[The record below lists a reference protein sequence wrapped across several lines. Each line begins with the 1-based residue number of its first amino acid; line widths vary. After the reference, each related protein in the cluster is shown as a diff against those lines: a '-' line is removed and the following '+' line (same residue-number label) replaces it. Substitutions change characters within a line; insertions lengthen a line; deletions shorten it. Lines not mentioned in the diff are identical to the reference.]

1 MHDQLSDGRNFQ
13 IIVYKSQNFAEGEI
27 YSISSRFEKDRVE
40 YVVTL
45 KDSLLKNPIYVLE
58 NIKIPLMVLNAED
71 DPVCS
76 IKNLEPYKEVIQ
88 QMENIAV
95 VTTKKG
101 SHCGFYE
108 SLEVKSW
115 ASRLMADFFKHYS

>member
-1 MHDQLSDGRNFQ
+1 MV
-13 IIVYKSQNFAEGEI
+13 I
-27 YSISSRFEKDRVE
+27 
-40 YVVTL
+40 
-45 KDSLLKNPIYVLE
+45 VLE

-76 IKNLEPYKEVIQ
+76 IKNLDPYKDVVR
-88 QMENIAV
+88 QMENVAV
-95 VTTKKG
+95 ITTKKG

-115 ASRLMADFFKHYS
+115 ASRLMADFFKHY